1 MPFFLRYKVTLSFS
15 KRMHLLTKK
24 ILIKHTLPFFLVVF
38 YSAQVSSID
47 KNQSEAMQLVTLEQ
61 MFKVAIQ
68 ENSGLKVQKAELEA
82 AQSDLDAA
90 KWQRFPSFSLE
101 QNTVSNDGNT
111 ASAIIEQPIWSGGEI
126 SAQIGVADAAL
137 AEQKAKFDEAAL
149 NLLIDVASAYY
160 DVLRLEKRQEVA
172 KENTQQHKKFLSAI
186 KRRVDSQ
193 ISPNADYVLA
203 DARYQQAIRQELLAE
218 QDLHSR
224 QAELDRLTEGNL
236 QPQDPSKLLLIPLE
250 VLQSYVSMVLEASP
264 KLASL
269 RASTDKGKM
278 LVARERSSLWPKLVA
293 QISSSKLATDD
304 NYSDPSYGLLLKYNT
319 GSGLSN
325 IDKIKA
331 TNLRLDSSYAEM
343 RYERQKIKQEAIQ
356 MLRRYNSLKDQSEP
370 AARLKESTI
379 VVIDSYLRQ
388 FKIGKKSWL
397 DVLNAQREKTDALN
411 AAYDNSYFLEATI
424 QEMLLMVNWEGFR
437 QRFY

>member
-1 MPFFLRYKVTLSFS
+1 MYLVI
-15 KRMHLLTKK
+15 KK
-24 ILIKHTLPFFLVVF
+24 ILKKHTLPFFLVVF
-38 YSAQVSSID
+38 YSAQVWSID
-47 KNQSEAMQLVTLEQ
+47 KSQSEAMQLVTLEQ

-82 AQSDLDAA
+82 ARSDLEAA

-101 QNTVSNDGNT
+101 QNTVSNNGNT

-149 NLLIDVASAYY
+149 NLLIDVAAAYY

-193 ISPNADYVLA
+193 ISPHADYVLA
-203 DARYQQAIRQELLAE
+203 DARYQQAIRQEFLAE

-236 QPQDPSKLLLIPLE
+236 QPQDPSILLKMPLE
-250 VLQSYVSMVLEASP
+250 ALQSYVSMVLEASP

-269 RASTDKGKM
+269 RASIDKGKM
-278 LVARERSSLWPKLVA
+278 LVSRERSSLWPKLVA

-325 IDKIKA
+325 MDKIKA

-343 RYERQKIKQEAIQ
+343 RYERQKIKQEARQ
-356 MLRRYNSLKDQSEP
+356 MLRRYHSLKDQSEP

-411 AAYDNSYFLEATI
+411 AAYDNSYVLEATI
-424 QEMLLMVNWEGFR
+424 QEMLLMVNWEGVR
-437 QRFY
+437 QRFYQ